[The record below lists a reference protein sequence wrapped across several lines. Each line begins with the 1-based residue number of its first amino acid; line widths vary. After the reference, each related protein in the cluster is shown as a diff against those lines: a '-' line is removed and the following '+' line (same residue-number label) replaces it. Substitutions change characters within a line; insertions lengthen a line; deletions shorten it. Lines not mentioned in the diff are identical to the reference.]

1 MTRPPKAALFDL
13 DGTLLDHVT
22 AQRAALHGWLPEHAL
37 TEPGI

>member
-1 MTRPPKAALFDL
+1 MTRPPKAALFDP

-22 AQRAALHGWLPEHAL
+22 AQRAALHGWLPQYAF